1 MTIYENATKL
11 NKTTHQFI
19 SGGDLSKLLVA
30 HILHTQHTHTYKCR
44 RRKNSINKSF
54 EFAYA

>member
-30 HILHTQHTHTYKCR
+30 HILHTHTHTYKCR

-54 EFAYA
+54 EYAYA